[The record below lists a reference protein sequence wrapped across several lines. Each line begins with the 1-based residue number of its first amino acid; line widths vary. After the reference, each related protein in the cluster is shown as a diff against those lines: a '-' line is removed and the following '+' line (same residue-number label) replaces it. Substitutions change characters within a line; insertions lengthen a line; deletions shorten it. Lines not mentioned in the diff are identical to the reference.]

1 MRELMD
7 GARFPI
13 CPSEWYEPF
22 GRVVIEAF
30 SRSVP
35 VLAAR
40 IGGLEEL
47 VDHDRTGRFFR
58 SGDPEDLARQAGWLL
73 SHDLAVMRRAARRQ
87 FERHYSA
94 DQNYA
99 CLMAIYRRAID
110 AAAAPPRQALRP
122 APTFVVGERVGP
134 GHLHSPG
141 GEAKEGYLR
150 RASIRRTRSASTR
163 R

>member
-1 MRELMD
+1 M
-7 GARFPI
+7 
-13 CPSEWYEPF
+13 
-22 GRVVIEAF
+22 VIEAF

-58 SGDPEDLARQAGWLL
+58 SGDPKDLARQAGWLL

-94 DQNYA
+94 EQNYA
-99 CLMAIYRRAID
+99 CLMAIYRRAI
-110 AAAAPPRQALRP
+110 ATCRERATPPRETLQAARN
-122 APTFVVGERVGP
+122 
-134 GHLHSPG
+134 
-141 GEAKEGYLR
+141 
-150 RASIRRTRSASTR
+150 
-163 R
+163 